1 MYKLLAELKVSESLT
16 NCLRSLYIFT

>member
-16 NCLRSLYIFT
+16 NCLR